1 MRQQWKITTSN
12 IIFGVIIKFYVVF
25 LEMVLVMVITVL
37 SASLHLCTTHCHIR
51 LSSGVHNTARPSCG
65 CPHDLPNPHHCYRA
79 GAHSHEQQARFLW
92 DSVLKKKKQ
101 KKQKQNPA
109 KKNVAKNNLYNI
121 LILKGGWK
129 ITPGHILSKLETL
142 ILSIILR
149 IFLIF
154 WRFWYSWFL

>member
-1 MRQQWKITTSN
+1 MENNHLQYNLRSYKILRS
-12 IIFGVIIKFYVVF
+12 IFGDGHYSSQCFTSP
-25 LEMVLVMVITVL
+25 LHHPL
-37 SASLHLCTTHCHIR
+37 SYKTFIWRSQYGASILR
-51 LSSGVHNTARPSCG
+51 LSSWSSQSSPLLSGWGSLAWTTSTLFV
-65 CPHDLPNPHHCYRA
+65 
-79 GAHSHEQQARFLW
+79 RFCIE
-92 DSVLKKKKQ
+92 KKQ
-101 KKQKQNPA
+101 QKQKQNPT

>member
-1 MRQQWKITTSN
+1 MENNHLQYNLRSYHKILRSIYGDGNGNGNYSSQCFTSP
-12 IIFGVIIKFYVVF
+12 
-25 LEMVLVMVITVL
+25 LHHPL
-37 SASLHLCTTHCHIR
+37 SYKTFIWRPQYGASILR
-51 LSSGVHNTARPSCG
+51 LSSWSSQSSPLLSGWGSLAWTTSTLFV
-65 CPHDLPNPHHCYRA
+65 
-79 GAHSHEQQARFLW
+79 RFCIE
-92 DSVLKKKKQ
+92 KKTTT

-129 ITPGHILSKLETL
+129 ITPGHILSNLETL